1 MTQRTESSPCSI
13 DGRSWLEQCEGD
25 APVLLIAPHGGRA
38 EASSRDVLNPK
49 VNDLHTADITRE
61 IARRMRA
68 PAIINVAMDRNRLDL
83 NRLSQLLAHAP
94 WFVELVAERVGQMV
108 KRHGRAVILLIHG
121 WNVIQPRLDIGIGV
135 RRHGAELRPS
145 GSAHV
150 SASESFINGPLG
162 HLTER
167 LRAHTIAAT
176 FGLRYPAGGA
186 QNFLQAFT
194 DRHAASDVSAL
205 RELSAMSSRGEIEA
219 AQLELSVAL
228 RMPGRHRD
236 GCIEALV
243 DVFGNPDRPN
253 AGATPPPLKLVRG
266 HLFQST
272 RPANP
277 ARRQPA
283 TPPAPSVPPVPPR
296 IGLECFDPYSRVGA
310 MASFDLGPGG
320 LGARVMMLLPDG
332 RVALST
338 NEGKTRLDGSKAML
352 GPLELERSGN
362 RLCLRFRGPVV
373 MVPDAS
379 AYLRIEDA
387 LASGWLD
394 ESAEAEITLDPYSGD
409 KDLEAMFD
417 GSVDAGVGVF
427 GTLEG
432 RIRVDGIR
440 CELGGF
446 GRGGSSSTALGPH
459 RFAARRLIWACFDK
473 GAAPQAIEIRAHLD
487 DGSPER
493 LKARALGREGWS
505 PCKAARV
512 EIHTPSVSAPPVRL
526 GAMLGEGGSEERM
539 LVGQV
544 ENFVPLSRPGPA
556 NSRIFTSMGF
566 ASFALGQHRGAGL
579 FEYSRRAE
587 RFPDGKSVAAD
598 VTDDD

>member
-1 MTQRTESSPCSI
+1 MTQRTQSSPGSI
-13 DGRSWLEQCEGD
+13 DGRSWLEQCDGD

-38 EASSRDVLNPK
+38 APTTHDVLNPK

-61 IARRMRA
+61 LARRMRA
-68 PAIINVAMDRNRLDL
+68 PAVINVAMDRNRLDL
-83 NRLSQLLAHAP
+83 NRLSQLLTHAP
-94 WFVELVAERVGQMV
+94 WFIELVAERVGRMV
-108 KRHGRAVILLIHG
+108 ERHGRAIVLLIHG

-135 RRHGAELRPS
+135 RSHGAELRPS
-145 GSAHV
+145 GSARV
-150 SASESFINGPLG
+150 SASENFINGPLG

-167 LRAHTIAAT
+167 LRAHAISAT

-186 QNFLQAFT
+186 QNLLQAFT
-194 DRHAASDVSAL
+194 DRHAASDVPAL
-205 RELSAMSSRGEIEA
+205 RALSAISSRGEIEA

-228 RMPGRHRD
+228 RMPGGRRER
-236 GCIEALV
+236 CIEAMV
-243 DVFGNPDRPN
+243 DVFGNPD
-253 AGATPPPLKLVRG
+253 GAAPDTAQPPLKLVRG
-266 HLFQST
+266 HSSFRSV
-272 RPANP
+272 NP
-277 ARRQPA
+277 ARRQPS
-283 TPPAPSVPPVPPR
+283 TPPAPPAR
-296 IGLECFDPYSRVGA
+296 IGLECFDPQSGVGA

-338 NEGKTRLDGSKAML
+338 NEGKTQLDGSKATL
-352 GPLELERSGN
+352 GPLELETNRN
-362 RLCLRFRGPVV
+362 RLRLRFRGPVV
-373 MVPDAS
+373 MVPDAR
-379 AYLRIEDA
+379 AYLRIEQA

-394 ESAEAEITLDPYSGD
+394 ESAEAEITLDPYSGGA
-409 KDLEAMFD
+409 DLEAMFD

-432 RIRVDGIR
+432 RIRVDGIN

-473 GAAPQAIEIRAHLD
+473 GAAPQAIEIRTHLD
-487 DGSPER
+487 DRSPER

-505 PCKAARV
+505 ACEAARV
-512 EIHTPSVSAPPVRL
+512 EIHAPSVSAPPVRL
-526 GAMLGEGGSEERM
+526 GALLDEGGSEERM
-539 LVGQV
+539 LVGRV

-556 NSRIFTSMGF
+556 DSRIFTSMGF
-566 ASFALGQHRGAGL
+566 ASFRLGQHRGAGL

-598 VTDDD
+598 NTDDD